1 MRAEANTDSEILGV
15 ISEGEQVEKT
25 GTDGEWVQIDY
36 DGQTGYIRGDL
47 LTDGSESDISED
59 SGDSDSEEYDSQDSG
74 SGEEEQE

>member
-1 MRAEANTDSEILGV
+1 MRRLV
-15 ISEGEQVEKT
+15 LT
-25 GTDGEWVQIDY
+25 GNGFQIDY

-47 LTDGSESDISED
+47 LTDGSESVDSDTSED